1 MRQQY
6 DTEFKQRAVQLVLA
20 GPKSGAQ
27 VARELGIPANTLY
40 QWIQAYQED
49 PKHPF
54 VGSGHLK
61 PEDAAQRALERR
73 IRDLEE
79 ENAILK
85 KAMRI
90 FTNDRK

>member
-1 MRQQY
+1 M
-6 DTEFKQRAVQLVLA
+6 A
-20 GPKSGAQ
+20 AQ
-27 VARELGIPANTLY
+27 VARELDISSKTLY
-40 QWIQAYQED
+40 GWIAQYKAD
-49 PKHPF
+49 SATPF

-61 PEDAAQRALERR
+61 PEAQTM
-73 IRDLEE
+73 RDLERKNRDLRE

>member
-6 DTEFKQRAVQLVLA
+6 DTEFKHRAVQLVLE
-20 GPKSGAQ
+20 GSKPGAQ

-40 QWIQAYQED
+40 QWVQAYRDD

-61 PEDAAQRALERR
+61 PDDAAQRALERR

-90 FTNDRK
+90 FANDRK